1 MPEIDIQRQPQRSV
15 PIWLWIAGAILA
27 ALLIWGLIE
36 AFDNDQATA
45 PQQPTE
51 RVAGERGE
59 IGAPEALPLATI
71 VGTPNDYFGKDVR
84 GTATVA
90 EVTSDRGFWVENQ
103 GQRAF
108 VVLGEGMTERDV
120 NITQGQQVLI
130 EGTYME
136 SANMGQVPQLEQDA
150 QNVIQ
155 GETGF
160 IRANSVDILEQRG
173 QQQAQ

>member
-15 PIWLWIAGAILA
+15 PMWLWIAGAILA

-36 AFDNDQATA
+36 AFDNDRAAT

-59 IGAPEALPLATI
+59 IGAPEPLPIATI
-71 VGTPNDYFGKDVR
+71 VGTPNQYFGQDVR

-90 EVTSDRGFWVENQ
+90 EVVSDRGFWLENQ

-108 VVLGEGMTERDV
+108 VVLGEGMTEAGV
-120 NITQGQQVLI
+120 NVEQGQQVLL

-150 QNVIQ
+150 QNIIQ

-160 IRANSVDILEQRG
+160 IRANSVDILQPTG
-173 QQQAQ
+173 QQAQ